1 MRFGLPEDIITKL
14 NEVFEVNA
22 KVDKALIFG
31 SRAKGNYRSDSDID
45 IAIKGADIT
54 LDDILKM
61 QVEFEEKGIKYK
73 IDLVD
78 YHTVKEEALIEH
90 VDRVGIEMYRRLKVY
105 KLGELAKKITSGG
118 TPSTKNAEYYDG
130 NIPWLNTKEINFNR
144 IWRTEKYISEKG
156 LKNSSAK
163 WIEENSIIVAMYG
176 ATAAKVAIN
185 KIPLTTNQACCNLT
199 IDQKKADYE
208 FVFYYIWSKYEELE
222 NIAVGAAQQNLSV
235 GVIADFPIQLPP
247 LSEQTAIAEVL
258 SSLDNKI
265 DLLHRQNK
273 TLEQLAETLFRQW
286 FVEEAEES
294 WEVGTIEDVVLVK
307 GGTTPSTSNPD
318 FWDGE
323 IYWTSPRDL
332 ANNASIFLFNT
343 ERKITEEG
351 LAQIGSGLLPIG
363 TVLLSS
369 RAPIG
374 YLAITQIPV
383 AINQGYIAIIC
394 DKSISNYFM
403 FLWCKA
409 NMETIENAGNGS
421 VFQEIS
427 KSSFKTLEFVK
438 PPKDKLLKFDRTVEP
453 IFQKIMSNQIQI
465 RALTQLRDALLPKLM
480 SGEIRI
486 DLEDSRLTKPV
497 KTKKANVGQ

>member
-1 MRFGLPEDIITKL
+1 MSEWKEYTLEDLAEILNHKRIPLSSMQRSKRRGTFPYYGASGVIDFVDDYIFDGEHVLISEDGENLKSRQTPIAFIADGKFWVNNHAHIIKGKKEYFNRLIVYYFENLDLNPFLTGAVQPKLNKAALTSIPIYLPE
-14 NEVFEVNA
+14 
-22 KVDKALIFG
+22 
-31 SRAKGNYRSDSDID
+31 
-45 IAIKGADIT
+45 
-54 LDDILKM
+54 
-61 QVEFEEKGIKYK
+61 
-73 IDLVD
+73 
-78 YHTVKEEALIEH
+78 
-90 VDRVGIEMYRRLKVY
+90 
-105 KLGELAKKITSGG
+105 
-118 TPSTKNAEYYDG
+118 
-130 NIPWLNTKEINFNR
+130 
-144 IWRTEKYISEKG
+144 SE
-156 LKNSSAK
+156 
-163 WIEENSIIVAMYG
+163 
-176 ATAAKVAIN
+176 
-185 KIPLTTNQACCNLT
+185 
-199 IDQKKADYE
+199 
-208 FVFYYIWSKYEELE
+208 
-222 NIAVGAAQQNLSV
+222 
-235 GVIADFPIQLPP
+235 
-247 LSEQTAIAEVL
+247 SEQKAIVEVL
-258 SSLDNKI
+258 SSLDDKI

-294 WEVGTIEDVVLVK
+294 WEVGTIEDVISVK

-343 ERKITEEG
+343 ERKITEKG

-374 YLAITQIPV
+374 YLAITEIPL

-438 PPKDKLLKFDRTVEP
+438 PPKDKLLKFDKTVEP
-453 IFQKIMSNQIQI
+453 IFQKIKSNQIQI
-465 RALTQLRDALLPKLM
+465 RTLTQLRDALLPKLM

-486 DLEDSRLTKPV
+486 DLEDSELTKPV
-497 KTKKANVGQ
+497 KSKKANVG